1 MSLSVTIITATFNS
15 ASTLRDTLQSVGN
28 QDYPHLEHLIVD
40 GVSKDET
47 LDIAR
52 SFGHIQRI
60 VSEPDKGLYDAMN
73 KGIGLAQGDVIG
85 ILNSDDFYTH
95 PQVIRK
101 VAGTLE
107 STGADMVYADLDYI
121 HPVNTTKVLRHWKA
135 GKYEQGMFLNG
146 WMPPHP
152 TLFVRRKVY
161 EQYGCFN
168 IDLRFSADYEL
179 MLRFIHR
186 FGAKV
191 SYIPEVTVK
200 MRAGGVSNAS
210 LSNRLKANKEDRL
223 AWEINGLQ
231 PHFYTRYLKPLSKI
245 RQYFSG
251 L

>member
-1 MSLSVTIITATFNS
+1 MSLTVTIITATFNS
-15 ASTLRDTLQSVGN
+15 ASTLRDTLQSVGD
-28 QDYPHLEHLIVD
+28 QDYPHLQHLIID
-40 GVSKDET
+40 GASRDNT

-52 SFGHIQRI
+52 SFPHVHQM
-60 VSEPDKGLYDAMN
+60 VSEPDRGLYDAMN
-73 KGIGLAQGDVIG
+73 KGVKLAQGDVIG

-95 PQVIRK
+95 PQVISK
-101 VAGTLE
+101 VAATLE
-107 STGADMVYADLDYI
+107 STGADMVYADLDYV
-121 HPVNTTKVLRHWKA
+121 HPVEITKVIRHWKA
-135 GKYEQGMFLNG
+135 GQYEPGIFLKG

-152 TLFVRRKVY
+152 TLFVRRKIY

-168 IDLRFSADYEL
+168 TNLRFSADYEL

-210 LSNRLKANKEDRL
+210 LANRLKANKEDRL

-231 PHFYTRYLKPLSKI
+231 PHFYTRYLKPMSKI
-245 RQYFSG
+245 RQYFAG
-251 L
+251 W